1 MSLTLAL
8 LLSLPS
14 SEVLKPFAPSEIA
27 RAKVPGTSLVE
38 VLALRGRG
46 GRWLERAGRLVPP
59 TPEGA
64 AELEPPHTT
73 KQAQALVDRFEPGTV
88 VPRTRV
94 ERLVGPLPKPATGAL
109 VVERFLARTR
119 EGGGA
124 QLVRV
129 VFRFSSSVRATRVE
143 TVLLEVRGTVQADA
157 PASGSPAA
165 QPSEAL
171 ARFWAAVNAL

>member
-1 MSLTLAL
+1 MSLALVL

-14 SEVLKPFAPSEIA
+14 AEVLAPFKPEELS
-27 RAKVPGTSLVE
+27 RAKVPGTALTE

-46 GRWLERAGRLVPP
+46 GRWLERDGRLVPP

-64 AELEPPHTT
+64 AELEPPATAT
-73 KQAQALVDRFEPGTV
+73 QAQALVDRFEPGT
-88 VPRTRV
+88 
-94 ERLVGPLPKPATGAL
+94 RLSRSKALTLVKALPPKASGPL
-109 VVERFLARTR
+109 VVERLLARTP

-129 VFRFSSSVRATRVE
+129 VFTFPRRGPATRAE
-143 TVLLEVRGTVQADA
+143 TVLLQLEGSASAGA
-157 PASGSPAA
+157 PAGQGA

-171 ARFWAAVNAL
+171 VKFWAAVNAP